1 MAQGEKRPVVME
13 AAKGVPGGVASLGAD
28 GKVPQEQLPEFGISN
43 AEIKQKLVDDDCLA
57 ITDSEANNRTKRVF
71 WSNIK
76 EILGGLFVPVTR
88 KINNKALSSDVTLTG
103 ADINVSGTDST
114 SISTALSNK
123 VNGGFTLYRDPSL
136 DLDMDL
142 STITMDTLFAT
153 MPSNTIMVAGLDS
166 GWNKDIA
173 PAATGTLIAVSRYQ
187 GRKFAI
193 FNTAGLSDLWIGSMG
208 SSFSGWKPFAMAEP
222 PQEYTLPLTDYVT
235 ELYGCRYSRDQFG
248 RVVCYGT
255 MEPTREIS
263 TGITIATLP
272 AGYRP
277 TNTLRVAGIVVD
289 QSGFASAIGIG
300 VAATGEIS
308 VRGDTVPS
316 TAQYVS
322 FSVAFQG
329 A

>member
-43 AEIKQKLVDDDCLA
+43 AEIKQELVDDDCLA
-57 ITDSEANNRTKRVF
+57 ITDSEANNSTKRVF

-76 EILGGLFVPVTR
+76 EILGGLFVPFTR

-103 ADINVSGTDST
+103 ADIKVSSSDET
-114 SISTALSNK
+114 SVSTALSNK

-208 SSFSGWKPFAMAEP
+208 SSFSGWKPFATAEP

-235 ELYGCRYSRDQFG
+235 ELYGCRYGRDQFG
-248 RVVCYGT
+248 QVVCYGT
-255 MEPTREIS
+255 MTPTREIS

-300 VAATGEIS
+300 IATTGEVS

-322 FSVAFQG
+322 FLVAFQG